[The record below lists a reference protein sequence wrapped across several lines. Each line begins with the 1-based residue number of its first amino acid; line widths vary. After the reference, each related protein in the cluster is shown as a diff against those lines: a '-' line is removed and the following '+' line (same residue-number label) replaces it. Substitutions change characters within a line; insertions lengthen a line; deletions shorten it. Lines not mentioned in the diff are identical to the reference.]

1 MGESQRPVLIDRL
14 QRRELFD
21 HPVTGFEVM
30 ETHISY
36 ILLTGDIAYKIKKP
50 VDLGFL
56 DFSSLD
62 QRLFF
67 CEEELRLNR
76 RMAPELYLGVVPIT
90 GSEQDPRV
98 GGDGRVIEYAV
109 KMRQFHEPDRLD
121 HMVRAGRI
129 TSEHIDDLAQHVA
142 EFHQQ
147 TEIAAPD
154 SDYSDAKHVRERALD
169 NFPHI
174 DPCVIGNEAKQLRKL
189 HDWTQ
194 ESAQRLADSFASR
207 LAQDRV
213 RECHGDMHLANMVL
227 VDGEVRLFDCLE
239 FNPQLRWIDVASDVA
254 FAMMDLHYHEREHLA
269 HRLWLRYLEHTG
281 DYAALSVLRY
291 YLVYRAL
298 VRAKV
303 ACLRRQQSDAL
314 QRRQEQDVVRHIS
327 LASALMHQPAATPL
341 IITHGLSG
349 SGKTWFTERLVER
362 TGVIRI
368 RSDIERRRSGINAGA
383 RYTQRNIGRVYQ
395 VLLRLAERVIGFGY
409 PVVVDA
415 TFLEAGQRRQFR
427 EAAARLSVPFHI
439 LHCHAGQAV
448 MERRIRKREQGR
460 PDASE
465 ATVAVLQRQLDS
477 QQPLTD
483 DERRVRLA
491 VDTTAALDWDHLI
504 TGLRL

>member
-1 MGESQRPVLIDRL
+1 MVESQQPVLIERL
-14 QRRELFD
+14 QRPELFD

-36 ILLTGDIAYKIKKP
+36 ILLTGDVAYKIKKP

-56 DFSSLD
+56 DFSTLD
-62 QRLFF
+62 KRLFF

-90 GSEQDPRV
+90 GSEDDPRV
-98 GGDGRVIEYAV
+98 GGDGKVIEYAV
-109 KMRQFHEPDRLD
+109 KMRQFNEPDRLD
-121 HMVRAGRI
+121 HMIRAGRI
-129 TSEHIDDLAQHVA
+129 KPEHIDELAQHVA
-142 EFHQQ
+142 EFHQRAEVA
-147 TEIAAPD
+147 TPE
-154 SDYSDAKHVRERALD
+154 SGYSTAERVRERVID

-174 DPCVIGNEAKQLRKL
+174 DPCVDGREKEQLQHL

-194 ESAQRLADSFASR
+194 DSAKRLADAFTGR
-207 LAQDRV
+207 LAHGRV

-254 FAMMDLHYHEREHLA
+254 FAMMDLLYHDREDFA
-269 HRLWLRYLEHTG
+269 HRLWLRYLEHSG
-281 DYAALSVLRY
+281 DYEALSVLRY

-303 ACLRRQQSDAL
+303 ACIQRQQSYAL
-314 QRRQEQDVVRHIS
+314 HRRQDRDVVRHLS
-327 LASALMHQPAATPL
+327 LATALMRQPASIPL

-349 SGKTWFTERLVER
+349 SGKTWLTERLVER
-362 TGVIRI
+362 TGIIRI
-368 RSDIERRRSGINAGA
+368 RSDIERRRSGIDPEA
-383 RYTQRNIGRVYQ
+383 RYSQRNIDRVYQ
-395 VLLRLAERVIGFGY
+395 GLLQLAERIISFGY

-415 TFLEAGQRRQFR
+415 TFINAGQRRQFR
-427 EAAARLSVPFHI
+427 ESAARLGAPFHI

-448 MERRIRKREQGR
+448 LEQRIEKREQGR

-465 ATVAVLQRQLDS
+465 ATVAVLQHQLQS
-477 QQPLTD
+477 QEPLTA
-483 DERRVRLA
+483 DELELC
-491 VDTTAALDWDHLI
+491 VDVNTASAPDWDRIIAALQL
-504 TGLRL
+504 